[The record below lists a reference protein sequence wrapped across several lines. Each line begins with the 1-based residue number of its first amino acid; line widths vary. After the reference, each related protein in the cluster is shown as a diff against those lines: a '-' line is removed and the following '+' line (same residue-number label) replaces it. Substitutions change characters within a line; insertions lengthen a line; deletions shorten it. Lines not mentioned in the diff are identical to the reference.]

1 MDNTKLIASSRVRA
15 IQYDHDHM
23 QGTAETINQLC
34 DALEA
39 AEAELTRRASV
50 TDEAV
55 EAAARAMALVD
66 NDDGCFER
74 LDLWNATAPKDRW
87 QIEEPQSYDEEATH
101 WWRKR
106 ARAALAAAPVSLE
119 AVKAETPEWEYG
131 VKDYRAPGYML
142 IGDDPLPA
150 KDRVGY
156 YGTRPLIRR
165 RKAGPWEEVE
175 EVPRG

>member
-1 MDNTKLIASSRVRA
+1 MSTN
-15 IQYDHDHM
+15 
-23 QGTAETINQLC
+23 
-34 DALEA
+34 
-39 AEAELTRRASV
+39 AELIV

-74 LDLWNATAPKDRW
+74 LDLWNATAPEDRW

-119 AVKAETPEWEYG
+119 AVKAETTTEWACVASG
-131 VKDYRAPGYML
+131 IV
-142 IGDDPLPA
+142 
-150 KDRVGY
+150 
-156 YGTRPLIRR
+156 RPLGSRPAAFEHAQLCGGSIQAR
-165 RKAGPWEEVE
+165 EVTE
-175 EVPRG
+175 WRPVETEGETK